1 MSTRSGLRA
10 AIFCLPVDLSD
21 GVKELAQHRGERG
34 ATVVREILREGLLAR
49 GVIDGFGSLT
59 RRTVAPP
66 TGRDFE

>member
-1 MSTRSGLRA
+1 MSDRSLRA
-10 AIFCLPVDLSD
+10 AIFRLPPDLSD

-49 GVIDGFGSLT
+49 GIIDGYGSLT
-59 RRTVAPP
+59 RGALTPP

>member
-10 AIFCLPVDLSD
+10 AIFRLPPDLSD

-49 GVIDGFGSLT
+49 GVIDDIGNLT
-59 RRTVAPP
+59 RHAVAPP
-66 TGRDFE
+66 TAEDFE